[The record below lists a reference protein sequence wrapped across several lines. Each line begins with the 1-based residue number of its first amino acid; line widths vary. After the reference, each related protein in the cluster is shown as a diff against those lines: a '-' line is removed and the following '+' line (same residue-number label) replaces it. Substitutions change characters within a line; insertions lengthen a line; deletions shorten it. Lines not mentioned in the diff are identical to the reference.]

1 MGYSNSVYKAASD
14 TLHERRLNAEK
25 AAERRKEE
33 VYKKFPRVKELEK
46 QISVGGIKT
55 ARAVLAG
62 GDVKDAVSKL
72 RDQNLAMQEEVR
84 KILTDN
90 GYPENYFEPDYF
102 CKKCNDK
109 GYCDINGK
117 TVRCSCMKSALI
129 ACACAELNRNAPLS
143 LSTFESFNLEYYDKT
158 VDPKLKVS
166 PYDHM
171 SRVLRYC
178 QNYADNFNSHSESI
192 LMKGATGLGKTHLS
206 LAIANEAI
214 KRGYGVIYASA
225 PQLVSKLEKI
235 YFSNK
240 EDDSTFDMLVECDL
254 LIIDDL
260 GTESYNSYTISKLF
274 YVINE
279 RILRRKSVIIST
291 NLSMPQ
297 LENTYSERIFSRL
310 ISAYTILR
318 IFCEDIRVQQATKGM
333 PAAKRN

>member
-72 RDQNLAMQEEVR
+72 RDQNLAMQAEVR

-225 PQLVSKLEKI
+225 PQLVSKLEKYI
-235 YFSNK
+235 FQTRKMIQHLICLLNA
-240 EDDSTFDMLVECDL
+240 TFL
-254 LIIDDL
+254 L
-260 GTESYNSYTISKLF
+260 
-274 YVINE
+274 
-279 RILRRKSVIIST
+279 
-291 NLSMPQ
+291 
-297 LENTYSERIFSRL
+297 
-310 ISAYTILR
+310 
-318 IFCEDIRVQQATKGM
+318 
-333 PAAKRN
+333 

>member
-72 RDQNLAMQEEVR
+72 RDQNLAMQAEVR

-192 LMKGATGLGKTHLS
+192 LMKGATGLGKTHLV
-206 LAIANEAI
+206 ACNC
-214 KRGYGVIYASA
+214 KRG
-225 PQLVSKLEKI
+225 
-235 YFSNK
+235 NK
-240 EDDSTFDMLVECDL
+240 EGLRCDL
-254 LIIDDL
+254 C
-260 GTESYNSYTISKLF
+260 
-274 YVINE
+274 VC
-279 RILRRKSVIIST
+279 
-291 NLSMPQ
+291 
-297 LENTYSERIFSRL
+297 
-310 ISAYTILR
+310 SATC
-318 IFCEDIRVQQATKGM
+318 FKA
-333 PAAKRN
+333 